1 MRKID
6 KLKNI
11 EQANNKL
18 EQGFILETKLVKENS
33 GIKFD
38 LYDSNTFNG
47 FKSEFMDLMNKYLG
61 MSYTDDAGTSND
73 NRMFIYNNLMNMVEK
88 IYPATSMRMGSDN
101 NEYYTNRPKEMGE
114 FLKNNGISNFNLKSV
129 R

>member
-1 MRKID
+1 
-6 KLKNI
+6 
-11 EQANNKL
+11 
-18 EQGFILETKLVKENS
+18 
-33 GIKFD
+33 
-38 LYDSNTFNG
+38 
-47 FKSEFMDLMNKYLG
+47 
-61 MSYTDDAGTSND
+61 
-73 NRMFIYNNLMNMVEK
+73 MNMVEK